1 MSGTIA
7 EIEFV
12 IRDVLDSIGQRP
24 LIEIP
29 LPFGWTAGRSD
40 RRRLSRLADVD
51 ENTHNRRWVGDCGD
65 QTHLCPAMGADQ
77 RQYIVDSSPQV
88 LAPAK
93 PAYITSL

>member
-40 RRRLSRLADVD
+40 WRRLSRLADMD
-51 ENTHNRRWVGDCGD
+51 ENALNRRVIGDCGN
-65 QTHLCPAMGADQ
+65 QTHLGPAMGTDQ
-77 RQYIVDSSPQV
+77 RQHLIDSRPQV
-88 LAPAK
+88 FAPAK